1 MTKGYLIT
9 GTDTGVGKTFITRA
23 LSCALKDKG
32 QKVGVMKPV
41 ETGCKMVNGRLLPAD
56 ATLLKEAA
64 SFDIDLDVINPFRFA
79 RALSPHLAAREASS
93 WIDIEKITKYYQII
107 TGSADTVLVEGAGGL
122 MAPISYKETIADIA
136 LALNIPVIIVAA
148 SRLGVLNHT
157 LLTVRMAEKLGLT
170 VAGII
175 VNHTAAAPTGA
186 LDVKTDGDALEK
198 NALPHSPADL
208 SLTTNAEEIRKLL
221 PDTPFLGEVPYSS
234 GPEAIKEAAER
245 IDVEGF

>member
-41 ETGCKMVNGRLLPAD
+41 ETGCKMVGGRLTPAD
-56 ATLLKEAA
+56 ATLLNEAA
-64 SFDIDLDVINPFRFA
+64 SSRIDIDVINPFRFA
-79 RALSPHLAAREASS
+79 PPLSPHLAAREAFS
-93 WIDIEKITKYYQII
+93 WIDIEKIEKYYQMIAE
-107 TGSADTVLVEGAGGL
+107 GSDVVLVEGAGGL

-136 LALNIPVIIVAA
+136 LALNIPVIVVAA

-157 LLTVRMAEKLGLT
+157 LLTVRLAESLGLT

-175 VNHTAAAPTGA
+175 VNHTEAEPT
-186 LDVKTDGDALEK
+186 DVSRAK
-198 NALPHSPADL
+198 
-208 SLTTNAEEIRKLL
+208 NAEEIRKLL
-221 PDTPFLGEVPYSS
+221 PEIPFLGEIPYTE
-234 GPEAIKEAAER
+234 GPEAIKAAAGK
-245 IDVEGF
+245 IDVEGL